1 MAPVEA
7 EAVAVY
13 GSRDEMV
20 VGNRRRSHF
29 ETEQVVP
36 GLLSGDDRRGLV
48 MLPTSQDLA
57 TLHQRMPIR
66 RSPFDPPQ
74 PRTHSSTFYNEH
86 RPSSSRSHQHE

>member
-20 VGNRRRSHF
+20 VGNRRRLQF

-36 GLLSGDDRRGLV
+36 GLRSGDDRRGLV
-48 MLPTSQDLA
+48 MLPTSRDLA
-57 TLHQRMPIR
+57 TLHQRVPTR

-74 PRTHSSTFYNEH
+74 PRIRSSTFCDKH
-86 RPSSSRSHQHE
+86 RPPSSRSHQHE